1 MLEHE
6 TGKANKFVYLN
17 HLFLFQRKGNKL
29 DHKLE
34 NSLQQLPWDFNQ
46 KLLRFLVEEKLMSKF

>member
-34 NSLQQLPWDFNQ
+34 NSLQQLPWDSYTRNLPQFIYN
-46 KLLRFLVEEKLMSKF
+46 VPYV